1 MPELAGKWRAIV
13 TLAVAELLALSLW
26 FSASAT
32 LPAIR
37 AETDLSDF
45 QAALFT
51 SMLSVGFVAGTLTS
65 AVLGLAD
72 RIRPQT
78 FFFWSIM
85 VAAAANAAILVVDPA
100 SPIVPVLRFVTGA
113 CMAGVYPVGM
123 KMVSSWARGDTGLLV
138 GLLVGAL
145 TFGSGMP
152 HLVQAYATGIDWRL
166 TIIATSAAAVIAG
179 FMALTVV
186 LGPGFGKSAPFRAD
200 AVLQAWRNKALRLAN
215 FGYFGHMWEL
225 YAMWGWIGVFF
236 HASFA
241 VSWGADD
248 PDVGKYAEL
257 AAFAVLAVGAVGAF
271 GAGVLADRLGRTT
284 ITIWAMLLSGTSA
297 VLVGFLFG
305 GDPVWLVLLCLFW
318 GVVVIA
324 DSAQFSSAVIELAD
338 PERVGTM
345 LTVQTSVGFAL
356 TLISIHLLPEVVGWI
371 GWEYAFSILA
381 IGPALGVWSMWR
393 LRQHPDAAR
402 LANGRR

>member
-72 RIRPQT
+72 RIRPQA

-85 VAAAANAAILVVDPA
+85 VAAVANAAILLVDPA
-100 SPIVPVLRFVTGA
+100 SPVVPVLRFVTGA

-166 TIIATSAAAVIAG
+166 TIISTSVAAVVAG

-305 GDPVWLVLLCLFW
+305 GDPLWLVLLCLFW

>member
-72 RIRPQT
+72 RIRPQI

-85 VAAAANAAILVVDPA
+85 VAAAANVAILGVDPA
-100 SPIVPVLRFVTGA
+100 SPLVPVLRFVTGA